1 MRRTITHTQKIKLPK
16 DKIDI
21 GIQKDDSGK
30 INSFKISIGL
40 NGLDLQQDNNVMVE
54 AYHRSE
60 VERFELGTVQEIG
73 EAAPTTTEIGPI
85 GLVGDS
91 LKFRVIIVKDG
102 GEIVSMAEGIKPN
115 SDISEPLLPVKLREI
130 GRKVW
135 EIRYEGVN
143 GAPELVVNSKIPSI
157 KSVARS
163 DYRFVLGIYP
173 NVLRSVLERIV
184 YYEDEGLV
192 KDVDRSWVKKWLR
205 FSDEMTGSE
214 LPDDLQPKNN
224 EQTAEL
230 EKWINAS
237 VRGFTESRDS
247 EWHKMVQ
254 GW

>member
-1 MRRTITHTQKIKLPK
+1 M
-16 DKIDI
+16 
-21 GIQKDDSGK
+21 
-30 INSFKISIGL
+30 
-40 NGLDLQQDNNVMVE
+40 
-54 AYHRSE
+54 
-60 VERFELGTVQEIG
+60 
-73 EAAPTTTEIGPI
+73 
-85 GLVGDS
+85 
-91 LKFRVIIVKDG
+91 
-102 GEIVSMAEGIKPN
+102 
-115 SDISEPLLPVKLREI
+115 
-130 GRKVW
+130 
-135 EIRYEGVN
+135 
-143 GAPELVVNSKIPSI
+143 
-157 KSVARS
+157 
-163 DYRFVLGIYP
+163 
-173 NVLRSVLERIV
+173 RSVLERIV